1 MRKYYVKNN
10 YQEDEEF
17 LISRFNYHLEKVRD
31 LVNTA
36 FIQMNLFPIEPSDL
50 SSMDVDKFNEK
61 NESSLMDFVE
71 PVDRLMCEI
80 VDEIPF

>member
-1 MRKYYVKNN
+1 MK
-10 YQEDEEF
+10 
-17 LISRFNYHLEKVRD
+17 D

-36 FIQMNLFPIEPSDL
+36 FTNLFPIDEPDL
-50 SSMDVDKFNEK
+50 TSMMDVDEYNEK
-61 NESSLMDFVE
+61 GDSSLLDFVE